1 MLSPNSPRKPLPLG
15 IGRNRHLRP
24 NFFKDIFSKA
34 VKNLPEKWYNSNN
47 ERTVVGAEFSA
58 KALVENVAT

>member
-1 MLSPNSPRKPLPLG
+1 MSN
-15 IGRNRHLRP
+15 I
-24 NFFKDIFSKA
+24 IFQGDFLKT

-47 ERTVVGAEFSA
+47 ERTVVGAKVSA